1 MAESNRYEK
10 KSVLGSWI
18 ATSNG
23 YRYQETTIR
32 YEWDRTLGC
41 FVKAS
46 EDTILKEPSEA
57 GLCRSASINV
67 LFCKEYEDLNSWN
80 GKKAVWFKQSM
91 TYQIRN
97 DQTENIWLMAHEGKL
112 YIRDLANQGMLTE
125 VALGE
130 STANYVCKAAGK
142 PVKVESLEEAQELA
156 KTTKYVFNRIESDG
170 KDITA
175 YITTV

>member
-1 MAESNRYEK
+1 MIESNRYEK
-10 KSVLGSWI
+10 KSILGSWI

-23 YRYQETTIR
+23 YKYQETTLR

-41 FVKAS
+41 YVKAS
-46 EDTILKEPSEA
+46 ESTILKEPTEA
-57 GLCRSASINV
+57 GLCRSTIINV
-67 LFCKEYEDLNSWN
+67 LFCKEYTDLDQWN
-80 GKKAVWFKQSM
+80 GKKTVWFKQSM
-91 TYQIRN
+91 TYQLRN
-97 DQTENIWLMAHEGKL
+97 DQTENIWLMPHEGKL
-112 YIRDLANQGMLTE
+112 YIKDLANQGMLTE

-130 STANYVCKAAGK
+130 STVNYICKIGK
-142 PVKVESLEEAQELA
+142 PVKIESLEEANELA